1 MEDTDST
8 TSRTALQVQA
18 ADWLLREEHNV
29 MVTLTFS
36 GDGGVSYKL
45 AEKAFGTFAHKLKC
59 HLFGRSS
66 KKRIALCPI
75 VEDYGTE
82 MMWSTSPAGVRQGTH
97 IHCLMRLPGS
107 PMCHKDMVRRL
118 WRASGHR
125 CGDPRVNC
133 PGKDDWYVEI
143 GTDCDRVEL
152 TNYAL
157 KKCDDSTDGILVKFV
172 PTRTS
177 I

>member
-1 MEDTDST
+1 
-8 TSRTALQVQA
+8 
-18 ADWLLREEHNV
+18 

-36 GDGGVSYKL
+36 GEDGVGYKF
-45 AEKAFGTFAHKLKC
+45 AEKGFGAFARKLKC
-59 HLFGRSS
+59 HLFGRNS
-66 KKRIALCPI
+66 KKRIAMCPI

-107 PMCHKDMVRRL
+107 PMEHKRVIHRL
-118 WRASGHR
+118 WRASGLR
-125 CGDPRVNC
+125 CGDPKVNC

-143 GTDCDRVEL
+143 DTDHDKKKL
-152 TNYAL
+152 TNYVL
-157 KKCDDSTDGILVKFV
+157 KKCEDNTVGILLKFV
-172 PTRTS
+172 PTRAS